1 MTYGIAIYGCGAI
14 GKVHAY
20 CYNNLSFFYAPPAL
34 KTELVGVCTSSQE
47 TANTAKETLGF
58 RFATTDYRDLLNS
71 DDIQI
76 VHCCTPNYL
85 HKDFLIAAIKADK
98 HIYCEKPIALN
109 LEEAEEVLAVAK
121 KNNYNKKFQ
130 MTFNYRYFPA
140 TMRAKQLIDAGFLDK
155 VFGFRAQYLH
165 SGYDNENKPLSWRLD
180 IKKSG
185 SGALGD
191 LGTHV
196 LDLIYYLLGPYA
208 RIMADSETFI
218 KERPIPGS
226 LEKGEVK
233 VDDVTIGMAR
243 MKDGGMGTIEAWRLA
258 TGTEDDLRF
267 EIHGSKGALRF
278 NLMKPNWLEVY
289 DNRESGE
296 PLGGNRGWKKISTMQ
311 KYPMPAIFP
320 SSKAPIGWLRSHLE
334 SIHSFLTTIREDS
347 LPVPSLE
354 DGVYIQRVHDMML
367 KSVKTGEWTA
377 C

>member
-1 MTYGIAIYGCGAI
+1 MTYGIGLYGCGGI

-20 CYNNLSFFYAPPAL
+20 CYNNLSIFYTPPAL
-34 KTELVGVCTSSQE
+34 KTELVGVCTSSKE
-47 TANTAKETLGF
+47 TADSAKESLGF
-58 RFATTDYRDLLNS
+58 SFATTDYHDLLDRDEIS
-71 DDIQI
+71 I
-76 VHCCTPNYL
+76 VHCCTPNHL
-85 HKDFLIAAIKADK
+85 HKDFLIDAIKAGK
-98 HIYCEKPIALN
+98 HIYCEKPLTLN
-109 LEEAEEVLAVAK
+109 LTEAEEIMAMTEET
-121 KNNYNKKFQ
+121 NYNKKFQ
-130 MTFNYRYFPA
+130 LTYNYRYLPA
-140 TMRAKQLIDAGFLDK
+140 TMRAKQLIDEGFLGR

-180 IKKSG
+180 IDKSG

-196 LDLIYYLLGPYA
+196 LDLIYYLLGPYT
-208 RIMADSETFI
+208 RVMADSETFI

-226 LEKGEVK
+226 IEKEKVK
-233 VDDVTIGMAR
+233 VDDITIGMVR
-243 MKDGGMGTIEAWRLA
+243 MKEGAMGSIEAWRLA

-289 DNRESGE
+289 DNSESGE

-311 KYPMPAIFP
+311 RYPAPAVFP
-320 SSKAPIGWLRSHLE
+320 SSRAPIGWLRSHLE
-334 SIHSFLTTIREDS
+334 SIHSFLTAINEDS
-347 LPVPSLE
+347 IPAPSLE

-367 KSVKTGEWTA
+367 KSVETGGWVE